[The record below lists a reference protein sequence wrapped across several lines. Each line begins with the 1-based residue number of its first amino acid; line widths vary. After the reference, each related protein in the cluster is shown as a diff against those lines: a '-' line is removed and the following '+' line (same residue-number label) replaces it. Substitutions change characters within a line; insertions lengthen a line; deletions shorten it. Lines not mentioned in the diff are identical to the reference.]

1 MEKITFFFEKKKGE
15 KEREEEEMK
24 ALKEGEKEFSLLR
37 TTFVSFSLSLFLRIL
52 TPRLQLTSPLKRKKQ
67 IRWFSSVVEH
77 WSCKPGVPRSNLGI
91 SFVFFFL
98 EAKWCACVGG
108 WVCGGGGCGERRK
121 RLTFSL
127 HHVVTFFI
135 LLAVAPSAITLVTA
149 LLLALPPSHQ
159 DPRRRRLERCHD
171 GRG

>member
-24 ALKEGEKEFSLLR
+24 ALKEGERKNSPFFGRLS
-37 TTFVSFSLSLFLRIL
+37 SLSLFLSFSAFS
-52 TPRLQLTSPLKRKKQ
+52 PRLQLTSPLKRKKQ

-98 EAKWCACVGG
+98 KPSGVRVWVGGCVGG
-108 WVCGGGGCGERRK
+108 VERGERD
-121 RLTFSL
+121 SL
-127 HHVVTFFI
+127 FRFI
-135 LLAVAPSAITLVTA
+135 M
-149 LLLALPPSHQ
+149 LLLFSFYSLSLPPLS
-159 DPRRRRLERCHD
+159 LS
-171 GRG
+171 

>member
-91 SFVFFFL
+91 SFVFFFW
-98 EAKWCACVGG
+98 KPSGVRVWVGG
-108 WVCGGGGCGERRK
+108 WVGGGGVGCMCVWCVCGM
-121 RLTFSL
+121 SQS
-127 HHVVTFFI
+127 VCGV
-135 LLAVAPSAITLVTA
+135 SA
-149 LLLALPPSHQ
+149 
-159 DPRRRRLERCHD
+159 
-171 GRG
+171 

>member
-24 ALKEGEKEFSLLR
+24 ALKERERKNSPFFGRLS
-37 TTFVSFSLSLFLRIL
+37 SLSLFLSFSAFS
-52 TPRLQLTSPLKRKKQ
+52 PRLQLTSPLKRKKQ

-91 SFVFFFL
+91 SFVFFFF

-108 WVCGGGGCGERRK
+108 WVCRGVERGERD
-121 RLTFSL
+121 SL
-127 HHVVTFFI
+127 FRFI
-135 LLAVAPSAITLVTA
+135 M
-149 LLLALPPSHQ
+149 LLLFSFYSLSLPPLS
-159 DPRRRRLERCHD
+159 LS
-171 GRG
+171 

>member
-24 ALKEGEKEFSLLR
+24 ALKEGERKNSPFFGRLS
-37 TTFVSFSLSLFLRIL
+37 SLSLFLSFSAFS
-52 TPRLQLTSPLKRKKQ
+52 PRLQLTSPLKRKKQ

-91 SFVFFFL
+91 SFVFFFF

-108 WVCGGGGCGERRK
+108 WVCGGGGERRK